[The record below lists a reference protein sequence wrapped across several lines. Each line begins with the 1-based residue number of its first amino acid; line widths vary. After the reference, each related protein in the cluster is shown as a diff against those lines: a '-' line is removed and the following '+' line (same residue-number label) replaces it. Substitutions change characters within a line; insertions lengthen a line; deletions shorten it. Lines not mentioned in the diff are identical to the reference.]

1 MLQAARDAEPGA
13 RLAAGSPDAAPDPRA
28 TPRVDAETVVIP
40 MTAED
45 TQTRPDT
52 GAAPASDARAEAGA
66 SEAGLPSAAGTPTAP
81 SSGALEAAQTWRAA
95 KLLSGGVLGA
105 WAIGVPVGTM
115 LAGAQATGSLSFALG
130 YSLDTVLLAGTTAGL
145 VLAGGYALAAGLRL
159 EDSAERLRRAA
170 LGFAAPG
177 GPHGA
182 AARGEVAALNAE
194 IDRALER
201 LAGAER
207 LIRAQVAAIDEA
219 GMRIEAGAKGGAQR
233 LETERQALLT
243 LTEEMG
249 READAFAQ
257 AIEARSRAAADAG
270 ADTRVQIEKAE
281 SRLDDQVGR
290 LEAVSARSLERFESL
305 AHAMEGRS
313 DALASQ
319 AEQQGETA
327 AKIGENTAAL
337 ARAQMELQA
346 QSQRLETVIRE
357 QRRRADRVAKQITDQ
372 TARLTRLGRREPAP
386 VRRRGS
392 WRDIL
397 SAVERSLPGQ
407 DAAEERDAAA
417 AMDALIERMHRFSLT
432 LRTQLYGGP
441 AADDLARFERGER
454 LLFVRQLLEED
465 GDEVR
470 GKIAA
475 ETQRNAVFAQ
485 AVAEFL
491 GDFDALLEPVSG
503 EENADEAMAE
513 YLRSPLGRLYVMVG
527 TATGRFG
534 KS

>member
-1 MLQAARDAEPGA
+1 MLQAARDAEPEA
-13 RLAAGSPDAAPDPRA
+13 RLAAVSPDDTRLARE
-28 TPRVDAETVVIP
+28 DAETVVIP

-45 TQTRPDT
+45 TQTSTLTEPDAPADPPAAVPQDRASRR
-52 GAAPASDARAEAGA
+52 AAPLA
-66 SEAGLPSAAGTPTAP
+66 
-81 SSGALEAAQTWRAA
+81 GALEAAQTWRAA

-105 WAIGVPVGTM
+105 WVIGVPVGTM
-115 LAGAQATGSLSFALG
+115 LAGAQATGNLSFALG

-145 VLAGGYALAAGLRL
+145 VLASGYALAAGLRL

-201 LAGAER
+201 LAGAES

-219 GMRIEAGAKGGAQR
+219 GTRIEAGANDGAKR
-233 LETERQALLT
+233 LETERQALLS

-270 ADTRVQIEKAE
+270 VDTKAQIEKAE
-281 SRLDDQVGR
+281 SRLDDQVER

-337 ARAQMELQA
+337 ARAQMELQV

-372 TARLTRLGRREPAP
+372 TAKLTRLGRREPAP

-407 DAAEERDAAA
+407 EAAEERDAAA

-454 LLFVRQLLEED
+454 LLFVRQLLSEDAEEMR
-465 GDEVR
+465 E
-470 GKIAA
+470 KIAA
-475 ETQRNAVFAQ
+475 EAARNAVFAQ
-485 AVAEFL
+485 AVTEFL
-491 GDFDALLEPVSG
+491 GDFDALLEPVSS

-513 YLRSPLGRLYVMVG
+513 YLRSPLGRLYVLVG
-527 TATGRFG
+527 TAMGRFG
-534 KS
+534 KG